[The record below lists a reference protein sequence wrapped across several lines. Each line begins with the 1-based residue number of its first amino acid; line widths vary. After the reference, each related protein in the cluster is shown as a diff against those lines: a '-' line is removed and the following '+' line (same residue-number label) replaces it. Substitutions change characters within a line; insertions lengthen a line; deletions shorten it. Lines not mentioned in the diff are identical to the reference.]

1 MLIINR
7 RIIDS
12 CFFKFERRVRHNTK
26 IENYKFFLHVFIEN
40 FFYIKKKKSCW
51 PTAIKIAVGQQ
62 LSFWPFL
69 QLNVEMAVKE
79 TNSHFGY
86 LFSFS
91 VGMQTVKK

>member
-1 MLIINR
+1 
-7 RIIDS
+7 
-12 CFFKFERRVRHNTK
+12 VRHNTK

-40 FFYIKKKKSCW
+40 FFYIFLKKV
-51 PTAIKIAVGQQ
+51 VGQQ

-86 LFSFS
+86 LFNSF

>member
-1 MLIINR
+1 LANG
-7 RIIDS
+7 
-12 CFFKFERRVRHNTK
+12 
-26 IENYKFFLHVFIEN
+26 YKN
-40 FFYIKKKKSCW
+40 SCW

-79 TNSHFGY
+79 TNSYFGY